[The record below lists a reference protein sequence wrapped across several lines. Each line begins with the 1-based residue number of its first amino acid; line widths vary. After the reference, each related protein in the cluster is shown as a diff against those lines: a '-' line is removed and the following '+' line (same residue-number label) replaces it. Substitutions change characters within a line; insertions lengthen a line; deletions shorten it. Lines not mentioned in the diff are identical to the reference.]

1 MKLELKLSSRLCD
14 YSDAYILFKGTM
26 TVIKSAAQDQS
37 NDAANKK
44 IIFNNCAPFANYIV
58 NNKWYTSRWCLWYW
72 CSKANV

>member
-1 MKLELKLSSRLCD
+1 MMNCEERTTKIMKLELKLSSRLCD

-26 TVIKSAAQDQS
+26 AVIKSAAQDQS

-58 NNKWYTSRWCLWYW
+58 NNK
-72 CSKANV
+72 